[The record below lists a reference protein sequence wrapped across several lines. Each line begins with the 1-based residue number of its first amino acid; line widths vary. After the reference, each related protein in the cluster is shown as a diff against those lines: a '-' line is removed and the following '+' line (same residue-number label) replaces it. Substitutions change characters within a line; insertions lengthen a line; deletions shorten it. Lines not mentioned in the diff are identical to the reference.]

1 MNDEIIFSNVILN
14 QIRSKGKS
22 NFEYFCPKFQFMTKI
37 IFATNN
43 QHKLS
48 EIKHLL
54 GDSFELLSL
63 KDVNIYQDI
72 PEDNPTLEE
81 NALFKAKYINKV
93 TRMNVFADDTG
104 LEIDQLNGRPGVHSA
119 RFAGDGKD
127 FKANM
132 EKALIL
138 MEGKQ
143 NRKAKFRTV
152 IALIIDNREY
162 LFEGFINGTILNTP
176 RGTEGFGYDPIFLP
190 DGEEKSFAEM
200 SLSEKSRI
208 SHRAIAFKKL
218 TEFLSGYAIHNNSQE

>member
-1 MNDEIIFSNVILN
+1 MI
-14 QIRSKGKS
+14 Q
-22 NFEYFCPKFQFMTKI
+22 I

-54 GDSFELLSL
+54 GDSFDLLSL
-63 KDVNIYQDI
+63 RDVNIDEDI

-81 NALFKAKYINKV
+81 NALFKASYINKA
-93 TRMNVFADDTG
+93 TNMNVFADDTG
-104 LEIDQLNGRPGVHSA
+104 LEIDELNGRPGVHSA
-119 RFAGDGKD
+119 RFAGESKD

-132 EKALIL
+132 EKALML
-138 MEGKQ
+138 MERIQ
-143 NRKAKFRTV
+143 NRKARFRTV
-152 IALIIDNREY
+152 IALILDSREY
-162 LFEGFINGTILNTP
+162 LFEGCVNGTILNTP

-208 SHRAIAFKKL
+208 SHRAVAFNKL
-218 TEFLSGYAIHNNSQE
+218 KEFLSGYTIHNNSQV